1 MLLVSKDE
9 WWGLITRAKHPIK
22 SRFALRGN
30 KTMATISLHFTVD
43 ATVKSSD
50 VEPFVRQELDSL
62 DSLIES
68 LKRFGDQENKH
79 LSITKSEDESR
90 LIAQWI
96 EESGE
101 DMIHLWVEEVDQS
114 GEEITAFS
122 LWLNAGSPASS
133 EFVEPLYDYSD
144 LEEFRG
150 YTKTFGDLTIT
161 KSVDFEVV
169 RVDCLGK
176 VYRDTV

>member
-1 MLLVSKDE
+1 MNELS
-9 WWGLITRAKHPIK
+9 WMPSIWGFGGNCGGD
-22 SRFALRGN
+22 SRLNRKN
-30 KTMATISLHFTVD
+30 KTMATISIHFTVD

-50 VEPFVRQELDSL
+50 VEPFVKQEMDSL

-68 LKRFGDQENKH
+68 LKRLGDRENKN
-79 LSITKSEDESR
+79 LSITTTEDESE
-90 LIAQWI
+90 LIAQWL

-101 DMIHLWVEEVDQS
+101 DMIHVYVEEVDQS

-133 EFVEPLYDYSD
+133 EFVEPLYDYSGR
-144 LEEFRG
+144 EEFRG
-150 YTKTFGDLTIT
+150 HTKTFGPLTIT

-169 RVDCLGK
+169 RVDRLGK

>member
-1 MLLVSKDE
+1 
-9 WWGLITRAKHPIK
+9 
-22 SRFALRGN
+22 
-30 KTMATISLHFTVD
+30 MATISLHFTVD
-43 ATVKSSD
+43 ATVKNSD

-68 LKRFGDQENKH
+68 LKRFGDQENKN
-79 LSITKSEDESR
+79 LSITKSEESSR
-90 LIAQWI
+90 SIARWL

-122 LWLNAGSPASS
+122 LWLNAGSPDSS

-144 LEEFRG
+144 REEFRG
-150 YTKTFGDLTIT
+150 YTKTFGSLTIT
-161 KSVDFEVV
+161 KSVDFDCIK
-169 RVDCLGK
+169 VDCLGE
-176 VYRDTV
+176 VYQDTV